1 MKNLYKLIGI
11 AVMVAVIGFT
21 MTACDDNP
29 DGTDPKED
37 LYGTWVKSP
46 ESITITADTIKF
58 QRSGSSSSDSGFV
71 QYTNVK
77 WTKAKN
83 NDPSLKTNYP
93 SGYTFTGTRTD
104 QNYSGLNFGF
114 VALSADGQSLC
125 LLKDNINNL
134 ITRTGFTKQ
143 P

>member
-11 AVMVAVIGFT
+11 AVMVAVIGFM
-21 MTACDDNP
+21 MTACDDATGGGSDAINP
-29 DGTDPKED
+29 IY
-37 LYGTWVKSP
+37 YGTWVYST
-46 ESITITADTIKF
+46 ESITITADTIKW
-58 QRSGSSSSDSGFV
+58 QDSGGFV

-93 SGYTFTGTRTD
+93 NGYTFTGTRSF
-104 QNYSGLNFGF
+104 QRYSGLNFGF
-114 VALSADGQSLC
+114 VALSANGQSLC
-125 LLKDNINNL
+125 LLKDNINNYSPQ
-134 ITRTGFTKQ
+134 TGFTKQ